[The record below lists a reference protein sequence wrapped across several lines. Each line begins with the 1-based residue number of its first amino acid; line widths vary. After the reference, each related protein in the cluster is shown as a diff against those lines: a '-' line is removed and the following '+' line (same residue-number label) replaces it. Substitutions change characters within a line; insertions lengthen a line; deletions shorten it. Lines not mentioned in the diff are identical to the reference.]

1 VHLVICE
8 AIRRRRLLAFHYEGS
23 FRLVQPAVLGLHRTT
38 NRLSLRAYQVGGFS
52 RSGGPAG
59 WRLYTVRKVREPQV
73 REEPFM
79 APPPGYRP
87 NDDELAPIVC
97 QL

>member
-23 FRLVQPAVLGLHRTT
+23 LRLVQPAVLGLHRTT

-59 WRLYTVRKVREPQV
+59 WRLYTVRKVRDPQV